1 MREIL
6 PSESKQQSKIRDQSK
21 KEDKFAVPAPQ
32 NSALEKFRQ
41 EKENSIKI
49 YL

>member
-21 KEDKFAVPAPQ
+21 SKFAAPAPQ
-32 NSALEKFRQ
+32 KNSALEEFAEHVPQ
-41 EKENSIKI
+41 N
-49 YL
+49 

>member
-21 KEDKFAVPAPQ
+21 KDDKFAAPAPQ
-32 NSALEKFRQ
+32 KNSALEEFAEHVPQ
-41 EKENSIKI
+41 N
-49 YL
+49 